1 MSWNP
6 TYKCCQVPVA
16 YESGHQSS
24 NRQNFKETH
33 LTYNRTRF
41 SFSISQYDFQPVP
54 ALESTES
61 LRGAHC
67 ALGCVKT
74 VTKRCSLENQT
85 FGNEEILLKI
95 VQGEYF
101 FHKAESRRT
110 QICLGDLL
118 SWFLSL

>member
-1 MSWNP
+1 MEP
-6 TYKCCQVPVA
+6 YLQMLQVPVA

-33 LTYNRTRF
+33 STYNKTRL

-54 ALESTES
+54 VLESTES

-67 ALGCVKT
+67 ALGCVKI
-74 VTKRCSLENQT
+74 VTKRSSLENQT

-101 FHKAESRRT
+101 FIKQNPGEPKFV
-110 QICLGDLL
+110 
-118 SWFLSL
+118 WVVY